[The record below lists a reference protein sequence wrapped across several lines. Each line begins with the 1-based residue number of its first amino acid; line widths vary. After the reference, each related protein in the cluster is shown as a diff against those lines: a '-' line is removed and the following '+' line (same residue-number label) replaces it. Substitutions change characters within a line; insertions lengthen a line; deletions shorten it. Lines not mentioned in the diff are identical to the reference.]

1 MRDIIILFVHVIV
14 TLSRLLGRGGVRSV
28 VAESVLLKQP
38 LLILNRSRKR
48 SPNLRASDRFVAGLC
63 SWFITPAR
71 RVRSSI
77 ALKPSTLS
85 NLHPILIN
93 RKYRLLFSSE
103 HRRKPGPKGPSQEL
117 MDAIVETKRRNPSW
131 GCPRIA
137 QQIALTFGVSLDK
150 DIVRRV
156 LAKHSRPKPDS
167 CGPSWLTFLGHRKDS
182 LWSLDLFCCESLTLR
197 THWIPV
203 VMDQFSR
210 RILGFAV
217 HAGTVDGLALCR
229 MFRRAV
235 SRYSALPKYLSTDH
249 DPLYLF
255 ERWQANL
262 RILDVTEIKT
272 APYVPLSH
280 FFIERLIGSI
290 RREFLDRTFFW
301 TAIDLENKLLEFQ
314 NYFNRHRTHAALQG
328 RTPDQN
334 TSAPGQFA
342 DLHSYRWQSHCRGLY
357 QTPIAA

>member
-38 LLILNRSRKR
+38 LLILNRSRKP

-85 NLHPILIN
+85 NLHPILTN

-150 DIVRRV
+150 QY
-156 LAKHSRPKPDS
+156 KP
-167 CGPSWLTFLGHRKDS
+167 P
-182 LWSLDLFCCESLTLR
+182 
-197 THWIPV
+197 
-203 VMDQFSR
+203 
-210 RILGFAV
+210 
-217 HAGTVDGLALCR
+217 
-229 MFRRAV
+229 
-235 SRYSALPKYLSTDH
+235 
-249 DPLYLF
+249 
-255 ERWQANL
+255 
-262 RILDVTEIKT
+262 
-272 APYVPLSH
+272 
-280 FFIERLIGSI
+280 
-290 RREFLDRTFFW
+290 
-301 TAIDLENKLLEFQ
+301 
-314 NYFNRHRTHAALQG
+314 
-328 RTPDQN
+328 
-334 TSAPGQFA
+334 
-342 DLHSYRWQSHCRGLY
+342 
-357 QTPIAA
+357 

>member
-28 VAESVLLKQP
+28 VAESVLLKQQ

-63 SWFITPAR
+63 SLFINPAR

-77 ALKPSTLS
+77 VLKPSTLS
-85 NLHPILIN
+85 NLHQILIN

-117 MDAIVETKRRNPSW
+117 IDAIVETKRRNPSW

-156 LAKHSRPKPDS
+156 LAKHYRPKPDS
-167 CGPSWLTFLGHRKDS
+167 CGPSWLTFLGHMKDS
-182 LWSLDLFCCESLTLR
+182 LWSLDLFRCESLTLR
-197 THWIPV
+197 THWILV
-203 VMDQFSR
+203 VMDQYSR
-210 RILGFAV
+210 RIIGFGV

-235 SRYSALPKYLSTDH
+235 AGYSALPKYLSTDH

-272 APYVPLSH
+272 VPYVPLSH
-280 FFIERLIGSI
+280 PFIERLIGSI

-328 RTPDQN
+328 RTPDQD
-334 TSAPGQFA
+334 TSAPAQFA
-342 DLHSYRWQSHCRGLY
+342 DLCSYRWQSHCRGLY